1 MVFAGESTGRSSY
14 NVVLEEEETTK
25 RGATGTG
32 GGGVVPLPVLDLA
45 RSRSTTCRSF

>member
-1 MVFAGESTGRSSY
+1 MVFAGESICTGRSSY

-32 GGGVVPLPVLDLA
+32 GGGLVS
-45 RSRSTTCRSF
+45 SRYRY